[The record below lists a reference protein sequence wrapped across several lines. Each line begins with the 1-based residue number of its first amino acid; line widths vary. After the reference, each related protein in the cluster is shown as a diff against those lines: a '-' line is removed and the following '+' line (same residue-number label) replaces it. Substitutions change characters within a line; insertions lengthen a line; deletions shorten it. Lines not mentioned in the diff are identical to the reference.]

1 MSSQKL
7 EKTAVIFAGGKS
19 SRMGKDKAL
28 LPFGKFSTLAEYQYR
43 RLLNFFDNV
52 YISAKSNKFD
62 FDVLVIEDRY
72 EVSSPLVAMVSIFES
87 LVDIDEIFIL
97 SVDAPFVSIKS
108 IEELYSR
115 AKISTSD
122 IIVARSPHGVEPLCA
137 IYRRAM
143 LPLAQRLLSEEN
155 HRLKALL
162 DRADTSM
169 VEFEDGM
176 LFTNLNHPKEY
187 EMALLATALQAS
199 V

>member
-7 EKTAVIFAGGKS
+7 KKTAVIFAGGKS

-43 RLLNFFDNV
+43 RLLKFFDNV

-72 EVSSPLVAMVSIFES
+72 ELSSPLVAMVSIFES
-87 LVDIDEIFIL
+87 IVDIDEIFIL

-115 AKISTSD
+115 AEISTSD
-122 IIVARSPHGVEPLCA
+122 IIVAKSPHGVEPLCA

-162 DRADTSM
+162 ESTSTSI
-169 VEFEDGM
+169 VEFEDGIQ
-176 LFTNLNHPKEY
+176 FTNLNHPEEY
-187 EMALLATALQAS
+187 EMALLATPLQAS